1 MSHRSRKDLE
11 MNKRPPLFT
20 IISAVYNVADYLPR
34 YLQSITDQSI
44 QHDKLELVL
53 VIDGSL
59 DTSEQIIREWTL
71 ESTIATKVIVKEN
84 GGQAS
89 ARNRGIEVAQGEWLT
104 FCDPD
109 DFLAADYFAQVENFI
124 EENQDISI
132 IASRLVSYHEDSNE
146 FRHDH
151 PLEKRFHKGTRVVDL
166 NSQPNF
172 FHMHGPTAIVRRT
185 NVMNNSLK
193 FNEDLK
199 FSFEDAHFVASYI
212 LNLANPKLGYCV
224 EAQYYY
230 RKRQSGDSAVQTSK
244 LREEKYTQV
253 LVDGHLDLV
262 KLSERMY
269 PRLPDWLQHL
279 FIYDILWYFRG
290 DRRVGAPSRFLSP
303 HVKQKFHKYVS
314 AILEHISVANIHAF
328 DAMPTDW
335 DLRYALILGY
345 KDFDYGVPRISAMEI
360 DAARSL
366 TLLRYVYKS
375 RVPDEL
381 VIYKGQLKKPIMSTS
396 RAVKFFDRVMFH
408 HRFVWIPAR
417 GRFSIELD
425 GRPAPLELKGPSR
438 DKFEIRPYSASVK
451 LLGYDLFS
459 DHDPKS
465 APILDSNQVSRRSD
479 DDSSRDR
486 HFFLSRLGIR
496 KSKSLAKMLPK
507 GAKIIDSQPQHSLDV
522 FDVQRA
528 SKYKDAWILMDRP
541 ERANDNAEHLYR
553 EILHKHK
560 DINAWFVLERH
571 SRDWER
577 LSNEGFKLLPYGEDD
592 HFAALI
598 RSVVYASSHMDKYI
612 SDPLPDYLK
621 KYRRWKFVFLQH
633 GITKDDLSSWFNS
646 KDISLLITSTRDEY
660 RSIIDPESNYR
671 FGSKEVELTGF
682 PRHDN
687 LMDHHF
693 TRPSWILLS
702 PTWRD
707 WLFVTDPAK
716 GSRTLISEFS
726 TSDFA
731 MNWQELLQSTELFLA
746 AERHG
751 LEVAFLPHP
760 FLEPYLDELDIPEN
774 IRILSWDGSSF
785 AKILARTALLIT
797 DYSSTAF
804 EAAYIGRP
812 VVYFQFD
819 GDLVLNGAHTY
830 ERGYFDYMEHG
841 FGPCVRLPHEVVAAT
856 VSLLDEGE
864 DLQYIR
870 RKHETF
876 KYRDRSNSKRVVTA
890 IRKRIQTEVTGQVL
904 KQ

>member
-1 MSHRSRKDLE
+1 MI
-11 MNKRPPLFT
+11 KRPPLFT

-34 YLQSITDQSI
+34 YLQSIADQNI
-44 QHDKLELVL
+44 QHDKLELIL

-59 DTSEQIIREWTL
+59 DASEEIIREWALTSDI
-71 ESTIATKVIVKEN
+71 STKIINKEN

-109 DFLAADYFAQVENFI
+109 DFLAANYFAQIESFI
-124 EENQDISI
+124 ADNSNVSI
-132 IASRLVSYHEDSNE
+132 ISSRLVSFHEDSDE

-151 PLEKRFHKGTRVVDL
+151 PLEKRFRKGTRVVDL

-172 FHMHGPTAIVRRT
+172 FHMHGPTSIVRRA
-185 NVMNNSLK
+185 NVTSNRLK
-193 FNEDLK
+193 FNEALK

-212 LNLANPKLGYCV
+212 LNLATPLLGYCV
-224 EAQYYY
+224 EAEYYY
-230 RKRQSGDSAVQTSK
+230 RKRKSGDSAVQTSK

-262 KLSERMY
+262 KLSARIS

-279 FIYDILWYFRG
+279 LIYDILWYFRG
-290 DRRVGAPSRFLSP
+290 DRRVGAPSRFLSNET
-303 HVKQKFHKYVS
+303 KQKFHRYIS

-328 DAMPTDW
+328 DAMSTDW

-360 DAARSL
+360 DAERSL

-381 VIYKGQLKKPIMSTS
+381 VIYRGYMKKPALVSS

-408 HRFVWIPAR
+408 HRFMWVPAR

-425 GRPAPLELKGPSR
+425 GQPAPLELKGPSR
-438 DKFEIRPYSASVK
+438 DKFEIRPYSASVEI
-451 LLGYDLFS
+451 LGYDLFT
-459 DHDPKS
+459 DRVPKT
-465 APILDSNQVSRRSD
+465 APILDLDKISRHYD
-479 DDSSRDR
+479 EESSRDR
-486 HFFLSRLGIR
+486 HNFLSRVGIR
-496 KSKSLAKMLPK
+496 RSKSIVKSLPK
-507 GAKIIDSQPQHSLDV
+507 DSQSLESQAQNSLDV
-522 FDVQRA
+522 FDVNRA
-528 SKYKDAWILMDRP
+528 AKYKDAWILMDRP

-553 EILHKHK
+553 EILQKHR
-560 DINAWFVLERH
+560 DINAWFVLNRN
-571 SRDWER
+571 SNDWER
-577 LSNEGFKLLPYGEDD
+577 LSKEGFRLLPYGEVDYL
-592 HFAALI
+592 AALI
-598 RSVVYASSHMDKYI
+598 RSVVFASSHMDKYI
-612 SDPLPDYLK
+612 SDPLPEYLK

-633 GITKDDLSSWFNS
+633 GITKDDLSAWFNS
-646 KDISLLITSTRDEY
+646 KDISLLITSTNDEY

-682 PRHDN
+682 PRHDK

-693 TRPSWILLS
+693 TRPAWMLLS

-707 WLFVTDPAK
+707 WLFVTDPAN
-716 GSRTLISEFS
+716 GSKTLIPEFS

-731 MNWQELLQSTELFLA
+731 QNWQQVLQSNELFLA
-746 AERHG
+746 AKRQG
-751 LEVAFLPHP
+751 LEIAFLPHP
-760 FLEPYLDELDIPEN
+760 FLEPYLDELDIPEH
-774 IRILSWDGSSF
+774 IRILSWNELPF
-785 AKILARTALLIT
+785 AEVLAQTALLIT

-819 GDLVLNGAHTY
+819 DDLVLNGAHTY
-830 ERGYFDYMEHG
+830 ERGYFDYTKDG
-841 FGPCVRLPHEVVAAT
+841 FGPCVHLPNQVVDAA
-856 VSLLDEGE
+856 VSLLEEGE
-864 DLQYIR
+864 DLLYIR

-876 KYRDRSNSKRVVTA
+876 KYRDRNNSKRVVSA
-890 IRKRIQTEVTGQVL
+890 IRKRIQAEGVGRVL
-904 KQ
+904 N